1 MSCFDHPG
9 RYGKPLLFAA
19 GCVWAC
25 GSLCLPAAGALRAL
39 IRFPTIHNQ
48 TIVFEAAGNLWQV
61 RLQGGTAIRL
71 TADTGYDSHPL
82 FSPNGRWIAFTGEYA
97 GSADVYR
104 IPAGGGYARRLTD
117 RPGLVVGWTPGS
129 RKVIFLSR
137 RDSTSPEYFKA
148 FTVPVTGGLA
158 RPFPL
163 PWSGPLALSPHGRR
177 VAYNKLYRNQSFHR
191 KHYRGGWAQKIWIYH
206 LRSGKIHAITRWPGT
221 STFPMWGHHHIYYAS
236 DRGPSGVL
244 NLWSDNLAT
253 GHKRQLTFFRRYDI
267 DWPSLGN
274 TGIVFQDGGRLY
286 CYELPA
292 RHLVRIDVHLP
303 LDGVRRHP
311 EWIKAWK
318 SIRSYSLSGDGRVA
332 FFGAR
337 GNLFRVPLKH
347 GTTENLIPTSRADL
361 SMPVE
366 SPDGHWV
373 AFVTNQTGHSEI
385 AVRSV
390 RYPHQVRILTQ
401 FKIASL
407 YGPLW
412 SPNSRWIAFADSARR
427 LWRVNVETR
436 RLVRVTQDR
445 YSWIHD
451 YSWSPDSQWLAY
463 SRVGRNGMA
472 VIWLNHLTDNHTHPV
487 TRGDNS
493 DSNPVFDP
501 AGRYLY
507 FVSARH
513 TNPALSATGM
523 NFAVVDAD
531 GLYAMTLNPTIPSPL
546 AIRGSAAPRPAAKP
560 PAARTHG
567 QKKTVSPPLVIDWH
581 QAIDRV
587 VQLPIP
593 PADISELA
601 ATRTALYYEV
611 HPIPTV
617 NGPLL
622 VTPPGIDRF
631 SLRRRAGR
639 SWLTGP
645 SSFVLSHNGQILLY
659 AEGTHFFVTPATP
672 APPKPRPVPL
682 HLLWVRVR
690 PSVEWRQIY
699 WSAWRKV
706 RAYFVNPKF
715 NGYNWKRIGERYA
728 RLLPLVAT
736 RQDLN
741 DLIGNMIGSLDES
754 HMFVFG
760 GDTGLHVPAVPTGL
774 LGARLRLDRHND
786 RYRIVRIFH
795 GNNTLKN
802 YTAPLAQPGLRVR
815 RGDFL
820 IAINGVP
827 LRGPT
832 NPYALLEH
840 TVGRTTRLRLS
851 VTGSVSHSWVVRVRP
866 IANQSKLHLLAWI
879 RHNRHLVRRLSHG
892 QIGYLYLANMGGM
905 GLNEFI
911 RQFYH
916 QLHKKALIIDER
928 WNTGGF
934 IDDMLFD
941 RLTRRLVA
949 YFIDRAR
956 GVFRVPA
963 NVFPGDLVALVNH
976 GSASD
981 GDIFAYEFE
990 KYHLGP
996 VIGSRTWGGVR
1007 GYFRP
1012 LPLEDGGT
1020 LVVSEIAL
1028 YNRHG
1033 QWTVENHG
1041 VKPNLTVH
1049 DEPGQLRQGKDE
1061 QLLTAVHYLLRELKA
1076 HPVHRAPEPPWL
1088 PAYPTH
1094 APRTRAPG
1102 SR

>member
-1 MSCFDHPG
+1 MSS
-9 RYGKPLLFAA
+9 PLRCLRPVALA
-19 GCVWAC
+19 LAC
-25 GSLCLPAAGALRAL
+25 AWLSLPAFGAIRAL
-39 IRFPTIHNQ
+39 IRFPTLHNQ
-48 TIVFEAAGNLWQV
+48 SIVFEAAGNLWEV
-61 RLQGGTAIRL
+61 NLHGGTAIRL
-71 TADTGYDSHPL
+71 TADSGYDSHPL
-82 FSPNGRWIAFTGEYA
+82 FSPNGRWIAFTGWYE
-97 GSADVYR
+97 GSADVYL
-104 IPAGGGYARRLTD
+104 IPARGGYARRLTY
-117 RPGLVVGWTPGS
+117 RPGLVVGWTPDS
-129 RKVIFLSR
+129 HQVIFLSR
-137 RDSTSPEYFKA
+137 RDSTSPEYLKA

-158 RPFPL
+158 RPLPL

-206 LRSGKIHAITRWPGT
+206 FRSGRIRAITRWPGT

-236 DRGPSGVL
+236 DRGPTGVL

-274 TGIVFQDGGRLY
+274 TGIVFQDGGHLY
-286 CYELPA
+286 CYELPTH
-292 RHLVRIDVHLP
+292 RLVRVHVRLP

-311 EWIKAWK
+311 VWIKAWK
-318 SIRSYSLSGDGRVA
+318 SIQSYSLSGSGRVA

-337 GNLFRVPLKH
+337 GNLFRVPLHH
-347 GTTENLIPTSRADL
+347 GTTENLDPTSRFDL
-361 SMPVE
+361 TMPVA
-366 SPDGHWV
+366 SPNAKWV
-373 AFVTNQTGHSEI
+373 AYVTDQTGHSEI
-385 AVRSV
+385 AIRSLH
-390 RYPHQVRILTQ
+390 YPHRVRILTR
-401 FKIASL
+401 FKIAHV

-427 LWRVNVETR
+427 LWRVNVDTR
-436 RLVRVTQDR
+436 KLVRITQDR
-445 YSWIHD
+445 YGWIHD

-463 SRVGRNGMA
+463 SRASRNGLG
-472 VIWLNHLTDNHTHPV
+472 VIWLDHLTDNHVHPL
-487 TRGDNS
+487 TRGYAADS
-493 DSNPVFDP
+493 DPVFDP

-531 GLYAMTLNPTIPSPL
+531 GLYAMTLNPSIPSPL
-546 AIRGSAAPRPAAKP
+546 AIRGSHPHHPPVRHPAVPQPGARKKP
-560 PAARTHG
+560 ALRRLT
-567 QKKTVSPPLVIDWH
+567 IDWH

-587 VQLPIP
+587 VQLPVP

-611 HPIPTV
+611 QPLPTV
-617 NGPLL
+617 NGPLP
-622 VTPPGIDRF
+622 VTPPAIDRY
-631 SLRRRAGR
+631 SLRRRTGGG
-639 SWLTGP
+639 WLTGP
-645 SSFVLSHNGQILLY
+645 MSFVLSHNGRFLLY
-659 AEGTHFFVTPATP
+659 AAGPHFFEVPAVSH
-672 APPKPRPVPL
+672 PPHPRPVPL
-682 HLLWVRVR
+682 HQLWIRIR
-690 PSVEWRQIY
+690 PATLWRQIY

-706 RAYFVNPKF
+706 RAYFVNPRF
-715 NGYNWKRIGERYA
+715 NGYHWKRIGARYA

-741 DLIGNMIGSLDES
+741 YLIGNMIGSLDES

-760 GDTGLHVPAVPTGL
+760 GDTGLEVPAVPTGL
-774 LGARLRLDRHND
+774 LGARLALDQRND
-786 RYRIVRIFH
+786 LYRIVRIFH
-795 GNNTLKN
+795 GNETLKN
-802 YTAPLAQPGLRVR
+802 YTAPLAQPGLRVHP
-815 RGDFL
+815 GDFL
-820 IAINGVP
+820 LAINGIP

-840 TVGRTTRLRLS
+840 TVGRTVRLRLS
-851 VTGSVSHSWVVRVRP
+851 TTGASRGSWVIRVRP
-866 IANQSKLHLLAWI
+866 IASQTKLHLLAWI
-879 RHNRHLVRRLSHG
+879 RHNRRLVRRLSHG

-949 YFIDRAR
+949 YFIDRQR

-963 NVFPGDLVALVNH
+963 NVFPGYLAALVNH

-1033 QWTVENHG
+1033 QWTVENYG
-1041 VKPNLTVH
+1041 VRPDIVVH
-1049 DEPGQLRQGKDE
+1049 DEPGQLRRGRDA
-1061 QLLTAVHYLLRELKA
+1061 QLLTAVSYLMRELKA

-1088 PAYPTH
+1088 PAYPPLPRAH
-1094 APRTRAPG
+1094 PVPPHRTRP
-1102 SR
+1102 